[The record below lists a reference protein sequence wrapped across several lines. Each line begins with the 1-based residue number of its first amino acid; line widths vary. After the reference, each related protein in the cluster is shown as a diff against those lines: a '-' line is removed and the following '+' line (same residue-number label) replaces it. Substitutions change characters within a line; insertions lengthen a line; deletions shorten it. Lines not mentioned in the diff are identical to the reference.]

1 MITLI
6 INDQPFTCAAD
17 CTVAGAL
24 AQAGFSHT
32 RTSVTG
38 QPRAPL
44 CGMGICAECRVT
56 IDDVPY
62 QLACQTL
69 VAPGMR
75 ITVPAQESPCNT

>member
-1 MITLI
+1 MTTIT
-6 INDQPFTCAAD
+6 INNQPFTCASE

-24 AQAGFSHT
+24 AQAGFMST
-32 RTSVTG
+32 RISVTG
-38 QPRAPL
+38 QLRAPL

-69 VAPGMR
+69 VTPGMR
-75 ITVPAQESPCNT
+75 ISVPRQEQP

>member
-1 MITLI
+1 MITLT
-6 INDQPFTCAAD
+6 INDQPFTCASE

-24 AQAGFSHT
+24 AQAGFTATHL
-32 RTSVTG
+32 SVTG
-38 QPRAPL
+38 QARAPL

-75 ITVPAQESPCNT
+75 IVVPRQEQP

>member
-1 MITLI
+1 MTTIT
-6 INDQPFTCAAD
+6 INDQPFTCVSE

-24 AQAGFSHT
+24 AQAGFITT

-44 CGMGICAECRVT
+44 CGMGICYECRVT
-56 IDDVPY
+56 IDDVPH

-69 VAPGMR
+69 VRTGMR
-75 ITVPAQESPCNT
+75 ISVPRQEQP